1 MALPVTTQRGVQPSL
16 VDRLIDP
23 ESAGTSIMTGYTV
36 TQMYDAVLRD
46 LEDLLNS
53 THANSHLPAN
63 FPETRNSIV
72 LFGLPD
78 LASIEAISQ
87 EQRAAIGGVIKKSV
101 ERFEPRL
108 RNVRVS
114 MVKNEENTVRR
125 SVQFR
130 VDARLAVDPAP
141 DVAFDTILDM
151 GTGAYLVAKASV
163 DK

>member
-1 MALPVTTQRGVQPSL
+1 MALPQQLIRGVQPSIL
-16 VDRLIDP
+16 DRLIDP
-23 ESAGTSIMTGYTV
+23 ESAGTTIITGYTV
-36 TQMYDAVLRD
+36 SQMYDAVLRD

-53 THANSHLPAN
+53 THAFGNLPAE

-78 LASIEAISQ
+78 LASIEAISS
-87 EQRAAIGGVIKKSV
+87 EQRAAIGSVIKKSV

-114 MVKNEENTVRR
+114 MVKNEVNTVRR

-130 VDARLAVDPAP
+130 IDARLTVDPAP

>member
-1 MALPVTTQRGVQPSL
+1 MPPPQQPIRGVQPSII
-16 VDRLIDP
+16 DRLIDP
-23 ESAGTSIMTGYTV
+23 ESAGTAIMTGYSV
-36 TQMYDAVLRD
+36 QQMYDAVLRD
-46 LEDLLNS
+46 LENLLNS
-53 THANSHLPAN
+53 THAFGQLPTE

-87 EQRAAIGGVIKKSV
+87 EQRAAIGKVIQRSV

-108 RNVRVS
+108 RNVKVS
-114 MVKNEENTVRR
+114 MLKPEANLVNR

-130 VDARLAVDPAP
+130 IDARLAVDPAP

-151 GTGAYLVAKASV
+151 GTGAYLVAKAAV
-163 DK
+163 EK

>member
-1 MALPVTTQRGVQPSL
+1 MALPQQPIRGVQPSIM
-16 VDRLIDP
+16 DRLIDP
-23 ESAGTSIMTGYTV
+23 ESAGTSIISGYSV
-36 TQMYDAVLRD
+36 SQMYDAVLRD

-53 THANSHLPAN
+53 THAFSNLDAN

-78 LASIEAISQ
+78 LASIEAISA

-114 MVKNEENTVRR
+114 MVKNDVNTVRR

-130 VDARLAVDPAP
+130 IDARLAVDPAP

-151 GTGAYLVAKASV
+151 GTGAYLVAKAAV